1 MKHRTDVDLSMLN
14 TFGVASIAAQLVD
27 LEHEEQLPDIR
38 RWLDGRAPFIL
49 GGGSN
54 LLLTRDLTEPV
65 IRVCL
70 RGRSYQI
77 DSDPDIV
84 RVVVGA
90 GESWHGLVTWSLEM
104 GFQGLEN
111 LALIPG
117 TVGAAPIQNIGA
129 YGAELSDLLETVRI
143 YDLARGTWLSLGPK
157 DCQFGYRESIFKQ
170 AHAAQWLICSVSL
183 RLRRHQGAEDKLK
196 LDYGDL
202 RSQIQATREA
212 IGIGQS
218 TQAIGPQEVADAVI
232 AIRTRRLP
240 DPARLGNA
248 GSFFA
253 NPIVGCD
260 DALALQKRFPG
271 LPAYPV
277 ATVDSAG
284 HQGPALKLPAAW
296 LIERAGWKGVRHGDA
311 GVHVDHALVLVN
323 HGTAT
328 GQQIRQ
334 LAQQIQGEVQ
344 RLFGLTLAIEPRV
357 V

>member
-1 MKHRTDVDLSMLN
+1 MRLRTDVDLRTLN
-14 TFGVASIAAQLVD
+14 TFGVDVLASQLID
-27 LEHEEQLPDIR
+27 LEQEDQLSDIQQ
-38 RWLDGRAPFIL
+38 WLAGRTAFIL

-65 IRVCL
+65 IRVRL
-70 RGRSYQI
+70 LGRSYQI
-77 DSDPDIV
+77 DSSSDAV

-129 YGAELSDLLETVRI
+129 YGAELADVFESARVF
-143 YDLARGTWLSLGPK
+143 DLAHGTWLTLGPQ
-157 DCQFGYRESIFKQ
+157 DCLFSYRDSIFKQ
-170 AHAAQWLICSVSL
+170 TRAAQWLICSVTL
-183 RLRRHQGAEDKLK
+183 RLRHQAHGDGRLK

-202 RSQIQATREA
+202 RAQV
-212 IGIGQS
+212 
-218 TQAIGPQEVADAVI
+218 QAIREIKGLGSSIQSIRPQEVAEAVI

-240 DPARLGNA
+240 DPAKLGNA

-253 NPIVGCD
+253 NPIIARD
-260 DALALQKRFPG
+260 AALALQAQFPG

-277 ATVDSAG
+277 LPTDPSG
-284 HQGPALKLPAAW
+284 QYGPTMKLPAAW
-296 LIERAGWKGVRHGDA
+296 LIERAGWKGMRRGDA
-311 GVHVDHALVLVN
+311 GVHTDHALVLVN
-323 HGTAT
+323 HGRAS
-328 GQQIRQ
+328 GQQIRR
-334 LAQQIQGEVQ
+334 LAEEIQ
-344 RLFGLTLAIEPRV
+344 RDIRKLFGLTLAIEPRV

>member
-1 MKHRTDVDLSMLN
+1 MKPRTNVDLRTLN
-14 TFGVASIAAQLVD
+14 TFGVAVLASQLVE
-27 LEHEEQLPDIR
+27 LEQEEQLPDIR
-38 RWLDGRAPFIL
+38 QWLAGRTAFIL

-54 LLLTRDLTEPV
+54 LLFTRDLTEPV

-70 RGRSYQI
+70 PGRSYQI
-77 DSDPDIV
+77 DSSSDIV

-129 YGAELSDLLETVRI
+129 YGVELADVFESVRVFDLVH
-143 YDLARGTWLSLGPK
+143 GTWLTLGLQ
-157 DCQFGYRESIFKQ
+157 DCHFSYRDSIFKQ
-170 AHAAQWLICSVSL
+170 ARAAQWVICAVTL
-183 RLRRHQGAEDKLK
+183 RLRNQAHGDGRLT

-202 RSQIQATREA
+202 RAQVQSIRE
-212 IGIGQS
+212 IKGLGLS
-218 TQAIGPQEVADAVI
+218 TQGIRPREVAEAVM

-253 NPIVGCD
+253 NPIIGRD
-260 DALALQKRFPG
+260 EALALQGRFPG

-277 ATVDSAG
+277 ASSDPSG
-284 HQGPALKLPAAW
+284 QHGPTMKLPAAW
-296 LIERAGWKGVRHGDA
+296 LIERAGWKGVRQGDA
-311 GVHVDHALVLVN
+311 GVHADHALVLVN
-323 HGTAT
+323 HGSAN
-328 GQQIRQ
+328 GQQIRR
-334 LAQQIQGEVQ
+334 LAEAIQRDIQ
-344 RLFGLTLAIEPRV
+344 KLFGLTLTIEPRV

>member
-1 MKHRTDVDLSMLN
+1 MKHRTDVDLSTLN
-14 TFGVASIAAQLVD
+14 TFGVAASASQLVD

-38 RWLDGRAPFIL
+38 RWLDGRTPFIL

-77 DSDPDIV
+77 DRDPDVV

-129 YGAELSDLLETVRI
+129 YGAELSDLLETVRV
-143 YDLARGTWLSLGPK
+143 YDLAGGTWLSLSRE

-183 RLRRHQGAEDKLK
+183 RLRRHQGALGKLK

-202 RSQIQATREA
+202 RSQIQARREA
-212 IGIGQS
+212 MGLGQS
-218 TQAIGPQEVADAVI
+218 IHTIGPQEVADAVI

-248 GSFFA
+248 GSFFS
-253 NPIVGCD
+253 NPILSRD
-260 DALALQKRFPG
+260 DALELQKRFPG

-277 ATVDSAG
+277 APADSAG

-296 LIERAGWKGVRHGDA
+296 LIERAGWKGVRQGDA
-311 GVHVDHALVLVN
+311 GVHADHALVLVN

-334 LAQQIQGEVQ
+334 LAQQIQAEIH
-344 RLFGLTLAIEPRV
+344 RLFGLTLTIEPRV

>member
-1 MKHRTDVDLSMLN
+1 MKPRNDVDLSSLN
-14 TFGVASIAAQLVD
+14 TFGVAALALQLVD
-27 LEHEEQLPDIR
+27 LEHEDQLPAIR
-38 RWLDGRAPFIL
+38 RWLDGRSAFIL

-70 RGRSYQI
+70 SGRSYQI
-77 DSDPDIV
+77 DHSSGEV

-117 TVGAAPIQNIGA
+117 TAGAAPIQNIGA
-129 YGAELSDLLETVRI
+129 YGAELADVFEAVRV
-143 YDLARGTWLSLGPK
+143 YDLARGTWLTLGAQ
-157 DCQFGYRESIFKQ
+157 DCQFGYRDSIFKQ
-170 AHAAQWLICSVSL
+170 ACSAHWLICSVTL
-183 RLRRHQGAEDKLK
+183 RLKRQQSRDCQLK

-202 RSQIQATREA
+202 RAQIQANREVK
-212 IGIGQS
+212 GLGLS
-218 TQAIGPQEVADAVI
+218 KQAIHPQEVAEAVI

-248 GSFFA
+248 GSFFS
-253 NPIVGCD
+253 NPIIGLKE
-260 DALALQKRFPG
+260 ALALQARFPG

-277 ATVDSAG
+277 VSTDPSSQ
-284 HQGPALKLPAAW
+284 HDPRMKLPAAW
-296 LIERAGWKGVRHGDA
+296 LIERAGWKGVRQGDA
-311 GVHVDHALVLVN
+311 GVHACHALVLVN
-323 HGTAT
+323 HGTAS
-328 GQQIRQ
+328 GQQLRR
-334 LAQQIQGEVQ
+334 LAQEIQSDI
-344 RLFGLTLAIEPRV
+344 RHLFGLTLDIEPRV

>member
-1 MKHRTDVDLSMLN
+1 MKPRTNVDLRTLN
-14 TFGVASIAAQLVD
+14 TFGVAVLAAQLVD
-27 LEHEEQLPDIR
+27 LEFEAQLPDIR
-38 RWLDGRAPFIL
+38 QWLAGRTAFIL

-77 DSDPDIV
+77 DSSIDAV
-84 RVVVGA
+84 RLVVGA
-90 GESWHGLVTWSLEM
+90 GESWHELVTWSLEM

-129 YGAELSDLLETVRI
+129 YGAELADVFESVRVF
-143 YDLARGTWLSLGPK
+143 DLAHGTWLTLGPQ
-157 DCQFGYRESIFKQ
+157 DCQFSYRDSIFKQ
-170 AHAAQWLICSVSL
+170 TRAAHWLICSVTL
-183 RLRRHQGAEDKLK
+183 RLRYRAHGNDGLK

-202 RSQIQATREA
+202 RSQVQSIRDMKGLGLSTE
-212 IGIGQS
+212 GIR
-218 TQAIGPQEVADAVI
+218 PKEVAEAVI
-232 AIRTRRLP
+232 AIRTSRLP

-253 NPIVGCD
+253 NPIISREE
-260 DALALQKRFPG
+260 ALALQARFPG

-277 ATVDSAG
+277 ASS
-284 HQGPALKLPAAW
+284 GPSGQRGPTMKLPAAW
-296 LIERAGWKGVRHGDA
+296 LIERAGWKGVRRGDA
-311 GVHVDHALVLVN
+311 GVHADHALVLVN
-323 HGTAT
+323 HGSAS
-328 GQQIRQ
+328 GQQIRR
-334 LAQQIQGEVQ
+334 LAEEIQ
-344 RLFGLTLAIEPRV
+344 RDIHKLFGLALAIEPRV